1 MEIFW
6 VVGMFNTILQS
17 ISAMADPLTIAVI
30 ALSSLYGLFI
40 GAIPGLT
47 ATLATALLVPIAF
60 LLDPVP
66 ALAAIVTMQAM
77 AIFAGDIP
85 AALVRMPGTPATAAY
100 TEDSYNLSLQGKAQL
115 VLGVDVLGSALGGV
129 MGAIALIL
137 GASFLVEFALLF
149 TSFEYFWLALLGL
162 STAAFIT
169 AGSPLKGMLS
179 VLIGLF
185 LSTIGIDITLGFPRF
200 TFGNAYLLGGIS
212 FIPAMIGLFGMA
224 EVFRNVLGSELH
236 VSHAKIERGAMFK
249 PALRV
254 LWRYKINT
262 ARGGIIGLLVGALP
276 GAGADIAAWLA
287 YGVAKKS
294 SKRPERFGKGSIE
307 PLVDAGVAN
316 NSALAGAWIPALVFG
331 IPGDS
336 VTAIVIGILMLK
348 GLRPGPVIFHQ
359 YTDILV
365 SIYITFIIANLL
377 MVPFGYL
384 AIKVS
389 SYILR
394 IRRNILMPI
403 ILVMCILG
411 SYAVNNNELDI
422 VLMLLMGILGFALEN
437 YGFPVAPIVL
447 GLVLGPILE
456 QNFQISLIKSQG
468 TLGQFFD
475 RPVSTILGATTIFVW
490 VLPLTPSIKRLAK
503 KWLLRQQLR

>member
-1 MEIFW
+1 
-6 VVGMFNTILQS
+6 MFHIVLQSLSELADPVTILAILLAS
-17 ISAMADPLTIAVI
+17 F
-30 ALSSLYGLFI
+30 YGLFV

-66 ALAAIVTMQAM
+66 ALATIVTMQAM

-100 TEDSYNLSLQGKAQL
+100 TEDSHALSLQGKVHL
-115 VLGVDVLGSALGGV
+115 VFGIDVLGSALGGV
-129 MGAIALIL
+129 MGAIALIV
-137 GASFLVEFALLF
+137 GAPLLMEFALQF

-162 STAAFIT
+162 STAAFIAT
-169 AGSPLKGMLS
+169 ESPVKGMLS

-200 TFGNAYLLGGIS
+200 TFGSSNLLGGIS
-212 FIPAMIGLFGMA
+212 FIPAMIGLFGLA
-224 EVFRNVLGSELH
+224 EVLRNVL
-236 VSHAKIERGAMFK
+236 RGEMHTSLARLEHKAMLR
-249 PALRV
+249 PALPI
-254 LWRYKINT
+254 LWRYRVNMV
-262 ARGGIIGLLVGALP
+262 RGGVIGLLVGALP

-287 YGVAKKS
+287 YGAAKKF
-294 SKRPERFGKGSIE
+294 SKAPEQFGKGALE

-348 GLRPGPVIFHQ
+348 GLRPGPVIFQQ
-359 YTDILV
+359 YTDVLV
-365 SIYITFIIANLL
+365 SIYITFILANLL
-377 MVPFGYL
+377 MIPMGYL
-384 AIKVS
+384 AIRAS
-389 SYILR
+389 SHVLR
-394 IRRNILMPI
+394 VPRNILMPA
-403 ILVMCILG
+403 ILLMCIVG
-411 SYAVNNNELDI
+411 AYAINNSAFDI
-422 VLMLLMGILGFALEN
+422 GLMLVMGILGFLLES

-456 QNFQISLIKSQG
+456 QNFMISLIKSQWG
-468 TLGQFFD
+468 LSPFFL
-475 RPVSTILGATTIFVW
+475 RPVSAILGGITLLVW
-490 VLPLTPSIKRLAK
+490 ILPLLPLCK
-503 KWLLRQQLR
+503 KLLRFQE